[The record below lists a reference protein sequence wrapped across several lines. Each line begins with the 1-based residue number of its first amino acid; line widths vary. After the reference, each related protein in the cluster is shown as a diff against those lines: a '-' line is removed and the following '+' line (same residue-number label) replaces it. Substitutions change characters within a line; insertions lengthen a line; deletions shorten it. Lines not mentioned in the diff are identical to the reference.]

1 MSVLLDTHVWIWWV
15 LGQKDLP
22 RRHRARLDALAMRAP
37 PLVSDVSLWEAQM
50 IFAKKRMPLNIP
62 FDRWLYRATRSA
74 VVTLVRISP
83 SVALQLNELPSNFH
97 ADPADRI
104 IVATALAAGV
114 PLLTFDRKIQGA
126 GVVRLWN

>member
-15 LGQKDLP
+15 LGQEDLP
-22 RRHRARLDALAMRAP
+22 RRQRSRLDALAMRAP

-50 IFAKKRMPLNIP
+50 IFARKRLSLEIP
-62 FDRWLYRATRSA
+62 FDRWLYRATRPSL
-74 VVTLVRISP
+74 VTMTRITP
-83 SVALQLNELPSNFH
+83 AIALCLNELPADFH

-104 IVATALAAGV
+104 IVATALTAGV
-114 PLLTFDRKIQGA
+114 PLLTYDRKIQNS